1 MAYHYAFMIN
11 RAVVREP
18 ESFAEADKDSQWDK
32 AMNEEIQAL
41 NKNEIWDLVP
51 HSPHKKEIGCRWIYK
66 VKYNV
71 DGSVNCY
78 KARLVAKGYAQ
89 KCGVDYE

>member
-32 AMNEEIQAL
+32 AMNEEIQAR
-41 NKNEIWDLVP
+41 DMGSC
-51 HSPHKKEIGCRWIYK
+51 SPLTSQEG
-66 VKYNV
+66 N
-71 DGSVNCY
+71 
-78 KARLVAKGYAQ
+78 RLQMDIQSEV
-89 KCGVDYE
+89 